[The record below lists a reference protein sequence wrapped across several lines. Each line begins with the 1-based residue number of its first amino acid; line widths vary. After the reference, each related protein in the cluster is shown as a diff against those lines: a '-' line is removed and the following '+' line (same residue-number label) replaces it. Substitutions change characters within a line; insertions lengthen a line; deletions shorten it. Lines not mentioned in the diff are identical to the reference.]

1 MKTPKTKAEKP
12 PKAPVTVVP
21 GRATTVA
28 ALLIVLLLSALDQT
42 VVSTAMPRI
51 IAELKGLE
59 LYAWVTTI
67 YLLTSTV
74 MVPIWGK
81 LGDLYGRKVILLWGV
96 ALFVAGSM
104 LCGLAG
110 EFGDLPILGGGMSQ
124 LIVFRGL
131 QGVGGG
137 ALMTSAFAVMADL
150 YPPRERGK
158 FAGYFGA
165 TFGLAS
171 IAGPIIG
178 GLLTEHGTMH
188 LDAFTIEG
196 WRWCFYVNLPL
207 SALAIFMIAARA
219 PALGA
224 GRGGKVD
231 VIGALLI
238 FAAFVPLLLALSWGG
253 HQYAWG
259 SPLVLGLFAVTVVS
273 LLLFTVAE
281 RFAPEPIIPLYLFKS
296 KAFTLTNAAGF
307 VLGMAFFGALTFLP
321 LYMQLGLGIPATE
334 SGLAMLPMMVGLIF
348 GAAMSGRLVLWT
360 GKYKPWMIIGA
371 VILLVGMV
379 LMTLIGPET
388 STWSISARMLILGLG
403 LGPSQSLFPLVVQNA
418 VPREQLGVATSSNQF
433 FRQIGAT
440 VGVAIFG
447 AIMTQALAAEMAKAS
462 TGGAHKLTLDELQKM
477 AISHAG
483 AGAHAAKMAIDPAV
497 KIGFSHAMIDVLWV
511 GVGFGVLALLLIL
524 LIPVIPLKTHA
535 PPEPVAEPGEGF
547 DRPQE
552 RPV

>member
-1 MKTPKTKAEKP
+1 MKTPKAKAEKP
-12 PKAPVTVVP
+12 PKPPATVVP

-51 IAELKGLE
+51 IAELQGLE

-81 LGDLYGRKVILLWGV
+81 LGDLYGRKAILLWGIG
-96 ALFVAGSM
+96 LFVLGSM
-104 LCGLAG
+104 LCGLSG
-110 EFGDLPILGGGMSQ
+110 EFGSLPILGGGMSQ

-131 QGVGGG
+131 QGIGGG

-178 GLLTEHGTMH
+178 GFLTEHGTAS
-188 LDAFTIEG
+188 LGGVTVEG

-207 SALAIFMIAARA
+207 SILAMFMITSRA

-231 VIGALLI
+231 VLGALLI

-253 HQYAWG
+253 HQYAWN
-259 SPLVLGLFAVTVVS
+259 SPLVLGLFAITAVS
-273 LLLFTVAE
+273 LALFAVAE
-281 RFAPEPIIPLYLFKS
+281 HFAPEPILPLYLFKS

-334 SGLAMLPMMVGLIF
+334 SGLAMLPMMFGLIF

-371 VILLVGMV
+371 LILLVGMV
-379 LMTLIGPET
+379 LMTFIGPDT
-388 STWSISARMLILGLG
+388 TTWSISARMLILGLG

-447 AIMTQALAAEMAKAS
+447 AIMTQALAVEMARAS
-462 TGGAHKLTLDELQKM
+462 AGAAHKLTLDELQKM

-483 AGAHAAKMAIDPAV
+483 AGAHAAKLAIDPAV
-497 KIGFSHAMIDVLWV
+497 KVGFSAAMADVLWV
-511 GVGFGVLALLLIL
+511 GAGFGVLALLMIL

-535 PPEPVAEPGEGF
+535 APEPLAEPGEGF

-552 RPV
+552 RPA